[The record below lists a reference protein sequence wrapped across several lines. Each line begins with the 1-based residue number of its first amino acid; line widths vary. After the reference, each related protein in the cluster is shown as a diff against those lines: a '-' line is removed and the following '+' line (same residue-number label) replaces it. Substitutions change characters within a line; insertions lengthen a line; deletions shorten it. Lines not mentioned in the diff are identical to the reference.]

1 MLNRR
6 LLVAGG
12 VSLAVTSPLAIP
24 ARAQASRIAV
34 AFVGH
39 EL

>member
-6 LLVAGG
+6 MLVAGG
-12 VSLAVTSPLAIP
+12 LSLAVTPPLIVP

-39 EL
+39 EQ

>member
-12 VSLAVTSPLAIP
+12 LSLTTMPLLVVP
-24 ARAQASRIAV
+24 ARAQAPRIAV